1 LKDLEIIKENYT
13 DPQILTLDIEEKEL
27 ADNDNTFLNA
37 NNIYTEVE
45 GEVGKNLKL
54 KDNQRVN
61 LVGIIKSRFGTA
73 EDARKSSEK
82 RWLSAYSN
90 YRGLYKKGVK
100 FRDSEKSRIFVKI
113 TKTKVLAA
121 FGQLVDVIFGAGI
134 FPIGISETKLPEG
147 ERKNAHLDTQN
158 PSPTLES
165 PDNIGNRLEDETDNP
180 YDVGYEGDGRI
191 LAAGETLGRGE
202 YSKTVEETAEESGM
216 LVEGLNP
223 NPQVFELSPAKKA
236 ARAMEKLI
244 HDQIEESKGS
254 SEIRNSLLEA
264 SLLGTGIL
272 KGPFNFNKKL
282 NKWEMDEDNNRVY
295 APLEVRV
302 PRIEFVSCWDFYPDP
317 QATNVD
323 ECEFIIH
330 RHKMNRSQLRQLRN
344 MPYFNEDAIRDCLRE
359 GPNYI
364 EKGFED
370 QLKDQMSSPDESGS
384 SNFEVLEYWGIMDA
398 EYARE
403 VGIDLDEEI
412 DDLDEVQINAWV
424 CGNMLLRAVVNP
436 FSPYRIPYHAFPY
449 EKNPYNFFGIGVAEN
464 MDDSQQ
470 IMNGHARMAIDNLAL
485 AGSLVFDVDESALV
499 GGQTME
505 VYPGKIFRRQA
516 GMPGQSI
523 YGLKFPNT
531 APENMMMFDRFRQ
544 LADEQ
549 TGIPSYSHG
558 QTGVQSM
565 TRTASGMSM
574 LLGAASLNI
583 KTVVKN
589 IDDFLLKPLGESYFQ
604 WNMQFFEGDLDIAG
618 DLEVKATGTNS
629 MMQKEVRSQRLTMFL
644 QTAQSPAIAPFV
656 KISKLV
662 SELAYSLDLDPDEI
676 LNDPDE
682 AAIMA
687 QIIGMQNAGQT
698 TGPEAE
704 AVGGQ
709 PGVMGGVQGAPQQ
722 PQELGTTGTGGGNI
736 GTGNVPLAGEAEF
749 SGTPRAAGGAGQGSP
764 I

>member
-1 LKDLEIIKENYT
+1 MAEN
-13 DPQILTLDIEEKEL
+13 DNSFLT
-27 ADNDNTFLNA
+27 ADN
-37 NNIYTEVE
+37 IYEDVE
-45 GEVGKNLKL
+45 GEAGKNLSL
-54 KDNQRVN
+54 EEDQQLN
-61 LVGIIKSRFGTA
+61 LVGIIKSRFALA
-73 EDARKSSEK
+73 EESRDSDER
-82 RWLSAYSN
+82 RWLRSYEN
-90 YRGLYKKGVK
+90 YRGLYNKSVK
-100 FRDSEKSRIFVKI
+100 FRESEKSRIFVKI

-121 FGQLVDVIFGAGI
+121 FGQLVDVIFGTGK
-134 FPIGISETKLPEG
+134 FPIGIAETKLPEG
-147 ERKNAHLDTQN
+147 EKEDAFLDFQN
-158 PSPTLES
+158 PSPNLEGNM
-165 PDNIGNRLEDETDNP
+165 PDNIGNRLEDAPVESI
-180 YDVGYEGDGRI
+180 YDVGYEGDGKT
-191 LAAGETLGRGE
+191 LKAGATYGTGLFEDTI
-202 YSKTVEETAEESGM
+202 EELAEEAG
-216 LVEGLNP
+216 VVKEGTSAD
-223 NPQVFELSPAKKA
+223 PQKIEISPAQRA
-236 ARAMEKLI
+236 ARRMEKLV
-244 HDQIEESKGS
+244 HDQIEESNGG
-254 SEIRNSLLEA
+254 SEIRSALLEA
-264 SLLGTGIL
+264 ALLGTGIV

-282 NKWEMDEDNNRVY
+282 HKWDRNETGERVY
-295 APLEVRV
+295 NPLEVRV

-317 QATNVD
+317 AATNIE
-323 ECEFIIH
+323 ECEYVVH

-344 MPYFNEDAIRDCLRE
+344 MPYFDEEAIRECIQQ
-359 GPNYI
+359 GPNYE
-364 EKGFED
+364 EKDFES
-370 QLKDQMSSPDESGS
+370 QLRDDYKADETYMP
-384 SNFEVLEYWGIMDA
+384 NFEVLEYWGIMDA

-403 VGIDLDEEI
+403 VGIELPESV
-412 DDLDEVQINAWV
+412 DDLDEVQINAWI
-424 CGNMLLRAVVNP
+424 CGSKLLRAVINP
-436 FSPYRIPYHAFPY
+436 FTPYRIPYNAFPY
-449 EKNPYNFFGIGVAEN
+449 ERNPYNFFGVGVAEN

-499 GGQTME
+499 GGQNME

-589 IDDFLLKPLGESYFQ
+589 LDDFLLKPLGEAYFQ
-604 WNMQFFEGDLDIAG
+604 WNMQFFDGEIDVAG

-629 MMQKEVRSQRLTMFL
+629 LMQKEVRSQRLTMFL

-676 LNDPDE
+676 LNDPEE

-698 TGPEAE
+698 TGEE
-704 AVGGQ
+704 TQ
-709 PGVMGGVQGAPQQ
+709 PGGEQPAGMGGLGGTPVAPQD
-722 PQELGTTGTGGGNI
+722 LGATGTGGGNI
-736 GTGNVPLAGEAEF
+736 GIGNVPVAGEDTF
-749 SGTPRAAGGAGQGSP
+749 SGTIGNITTAS
-764 I
+764 